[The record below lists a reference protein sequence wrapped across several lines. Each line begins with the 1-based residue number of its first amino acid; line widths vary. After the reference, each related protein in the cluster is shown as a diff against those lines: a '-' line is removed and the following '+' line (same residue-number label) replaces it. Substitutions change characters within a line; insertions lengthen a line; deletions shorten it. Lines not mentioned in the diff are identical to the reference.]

1 MSISL
6 KIDLQNLVN
15 NKTKP
20 IGSLGMLEDLAIQLG
35 LIQHT
40 TAPQIIQ
47 PQIIIF
53 AGDHGIATTG
63 LVNPFPQAVT
73 AQMVYNFVNGGAA
86 INVFS
91 KQNNIELTVVDCGV
105 NEDFPTDLPILHY
118 KVNKATKNYLHENAM
133 SLDEVN
139 ICINNGK
146 KITELIVLNKKT
158 NCIGFGE
165 MGISNTSSAA
175 LIMHYYLKLPIESC
189 VGIGTGTNNEQLIT
203 KINTLQQVAN
213 FHQLHHPSNPNDL
226 LCKIGGFEIATM
238 VGSYLKAFEKNL
250 TIVVDGFI
258 TTAALLV
265 ALNIEPKLINNCIFA
280 HCSNEQGH
288 LKMLNHLNAT
298 PILNLGLRLG
308 EGTGAALAIP
318 ILESACAFINKMA
331 SFESAGV
338 SNKD

>member
-213 FHQLHHPSNPNDL
+213 FHQLHHSSNPNDL

>member
-73 AQMVYNFVNGGAA
+73 AQMVYNFVRGGAA

-318 ILESACAFINKMA
+318 ILESACAFINNMA

>member
-20 IGSLGMLEDLAIQLG
+20 LGSLGMLEDLAIQLG

-105 NEDFPTDLPILHY
+105 NKDFPTDLPILHY

-133 SLDEVN
+133 SLEEVN

-146 KITELIVLNKKT
+146 KITELIALNKKT

>member
-1 MSISL
+1 MSNSL

-20 IGSLGMLEDLAIQLG
+20 LGSLGMLEELAIQIG

-40 TAPQIIQ
+40 TKPNITQ
-47 PQIIIF
+47 PQIIVF
-53 AGDHGIATTG
+53 AGDHGIASTG

-86 INVFS
+86 INVFA

-105 NEDFPTDLPILHY
+105 NEDFPNELPILHY
-118 KVNKATKNYLHENAM
+118 KVNKATKNYLQQNAM
-133 SLDEVN
+133 SVDEVN
-139 ICINNGK
+139 LCLSNGK
-146 KITELIVLNKKT
+146 KVITNIVSSNRT

-175 LIMHYYLKLPIESC
+175 LIMHYYLKIPIEDC
-189 VGIGTGTNNEQLIT
+189 VGIGTGTNDEQLET
-203 KINTLQQVAN
+203 KINTLQQVAK
-213 FHQLHHPSNPNDL
+213 FHQLHIQTNALDVLS
-226 LCKIGGFEIATM
+226 KIGGFEIATM
-238 VGSYLKAFEKNL
+238 IGSYLEAFEKNF

-265 ALNIEPKLINNCIFA
+265 ALEIEPNLINNCIFA

-288 LKMLNHLNAT
+288 IKILNFLKAK
-298 PILNLGLRLG
+298 PILNMGLRLG

-318 ILESACAFINKMA
+318 LLQSACAFINQMA